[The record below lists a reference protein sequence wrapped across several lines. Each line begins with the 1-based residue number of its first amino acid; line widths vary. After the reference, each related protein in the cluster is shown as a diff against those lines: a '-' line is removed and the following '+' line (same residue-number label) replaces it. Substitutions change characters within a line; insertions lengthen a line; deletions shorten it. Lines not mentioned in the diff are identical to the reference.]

1 MTQTMEQKKD
11 KTLTDTLRVVFKDL
25 LDGIGRVFVRMGV
38 HPNTMTLGGLIFSA
52 AGAWLAAQGQFVA
65 GGLLI
70 LASGPFDA
78 LDGTIARLRGEPEE
92 FGAFVDSVSDRY
104 IELFI
109 FAGLAWHFTS
119 VQNPLG
125 IMLCFAAAGG
135 TVLVSYIRARAQGLG
150 FDAKVGWFTRVERF
164 LVLAPCI
171 LFGIPMIGV
180 AIIAFGANVT
190 AIQRI
195 LYVRRE
201 SRMRVTGKG
210 GN

>member
-1 MTQTMEQKKD
+1 MERKEA

-25 LDGIGRVFVRMGV
+25 LDGVGRIFLRMGV
-38 HPNTMTLGGLIFSA
+38 HPNTMTIGGLVFSA
-52 AGAWLAAQGQFVA
+52 AGAWVVAQGRLVE

-78 LDGTIARLRGEPEE
+78 LDGTLARLKGEPEE

-109 FAGLAWHFTS
+109 FAGLAWYFTS
-119 VQNPLG
+119 LQNTFG

-171 LFGIPMIGV
+171 LFGIPLIGV
-180 AIIAFGANVT
+180 GIIALGANVT
-190 AIQRI
+190 AVQRI
-195 LYVRRE
+195 IYVRRE
-201 SRMRVTGKG
+201 SRQRGAARDDT
-210 GN
+210 